1 MPWGDRTGPEG
12 YGPRTGRGLGYC
24 SGFDSPGYTRGY
36 PRGGGGRGFGRGRG
50 PGRGYGRGFD
60 RGYGRG
66 YSEPYGSEPYY
77 PPFRPVYREPAPD
90 EEKVYLEN
98 LVKDMEKEL
107 EGVRSRIKE
116 LSKESKK

>member
-24 SGFDSPGYTRGY
+24 SGFDSPGYTRGF

-50 PGRGYGRGFD
+50 YGRGYGRGF
-60 RGYGRG
+60 GRE
-66 YSEPYGSEPYY
+66 YFEPYGPEPYY
-77 PPFRPVYREPAPD
+77 PPVRPVYREPAPD

-107 EGVRSRIKE
+107 EDVRSRIKE
-116 LSKESKK
+116 LAKESKK